1 MQWRSGRTRAINH
14 ILKILTIACLFAVPT
29 LAPGA
34 VGAITHATPHVT
46 EGSNLLLIT
55 LDTTR
60 VDHLGC
66 YGYALP
72 TSPVIDSVAG
82 RGVRFTRAL
91 TQIPLTGP
99 AHATMMT
106 GLHPHEHGAV
116 RNGVPLPSEAR
127 TLAERLSDA
136 GYRTGAFLSGW
147 TLRAGLSGLD
157 QGFDLYD
164 DSMQDRYHLVNTQRF
179 AHQVTPPARTWM
191 KRHAGERFFLWV
203 HYFDPHA
210 PYVRRPELFDA
221 LGPDTMEATRSIAP
235 RTLKYDSEIRHM
247 DDQIGSLLATLRT
260 LGLERDT
267 LVVIVADHGEALG
280 EHGYVGHGRFLYEEI
295 VRIPLI
301 AAWPGRI
308 TGGITVNA
316 PVGLIDLAPT
326 ILSLLDLPLPAF
338 TSGIDLSHL
347 LTGDRDEPPGGL
359 DDRRIYF
366 ATYPGARKRFWR
378 IFSPRVTRTP
388 ILIGYR
394 QGSLK
399 YVYDTRRKTAF
410 VHDLAGE
417 GENVNLIGRQAELN
431 PSGDDLLRWVDA
443 TARSST
449 YDMADR
455 EDLERLRSLGYI
467 H

>member
-1 MQWRSGRTRAINH
+1 M
-14 ILKILTIACLFAVPT
+14 KILTIACLLAVPARVPSAAGT
-29 LAPGA
+29 
-34 VGAITHATPHVT
+34 TSRVT
-46 EGSNLLLIT
+46 ERPNLLLIT

-72 TSPVIDSVAG
+72 TSPVIDSVAS
-82 RGVRFTRAL
+82 RGVRFTQAL

-106 GLHPHEHGAV
+106 GLHPHDHGAV
-116 RNGVPLPSEAR
+116 RNGVPLPQEAR
-127 TLAERLSDA
+127 TLAERLRDA

-164 DSMQDRYHLVNTQRF
+164 DAMRNRYHLVNTQRF
-179 AHQVTPPARTWM
+179 AHQVTPLARTWLR
-191 KRHAGERFFLWV
+191 RHAGERFFLWV

-210 PYVRRPELFDA
+210 PYVRRPGLFDA
-221 LGPDTMEATRSIAP
+221 LGPDARGATRSIPP
-235 RTLKYDSEIRHM
+235 RILKYDSEIRHM
-247 DDQIGSLLATLRT
+247 DDQIGSLLTTLRA

-267 LVVIVADHGEALG
+267 LVIIAADHGEAFG

-301 AAWPGRI
+301 AAWPGHI
-308 TGGITVNA
+308 AEGITVDS
-316 PVGLIDLAPT
+316 PVGLIDLMPT
-326 ILSLLDLPLPAF
+326 ILSLLDLPLPEF
-338 TSGIDLSHL
+338 TTGIDLSRM
-347 LTGDRDEPPGGL
+347 LTGDRGEPTDGL
-359 DDRRIYF
+359 AGRRVYF
-366 ATYPGARKRFWR
+366 ETYQGARKRFWR
-378 IFSPRVTRTP
+378 IFSPRVKRTP

-399 YVYDTRRKTAF
+399 YVYDTRRKTAS
-410 VHDLAGE
+410 VHDLAGVGE
-417 GENVNLIGRQAELN
+417 GENLIARYPDLS
-431 PSGDDLLRWVDA
+431 PSGDDLLRWVHA
-443 TARSST
+443 TAQFST
-449 YDMADR
+449 YEMADR

-467 H
+467 K

>member
-1 MQWRSGRTRAINH
+1 MNR
-14 ILKILTIACLFAVPT
+14 ILKILTVVCLLAVPARVPSAAGT
-29 LAPGA
+29 IPR
-34 VGAITHATPHVT
+34 VT
-46 EGSNLLLIT
+46 ERPNLLLIT

-60 VDHLGC
+60 MDHLGC

-72 TSPVIDSVAG
+72 TSPAIDSVAG
-82 RGVRFTRAL
+82 GGVRFTGAL

-116 RNGVPLPSEAR
+116 RNGVPLPQEAR
-127 TLAERLSDA
+127 TLAERLRDA

-147 TLRAGLSGLD
+147 PLRAGLSGLD
-157 QGFDLYD
+157 QGFDVYD
-164 DSMQDRYHLVNTQRF
+164 DSMQNRYRLVNTQRF
-179 AHQVTPPARTWM
+179 AHQVTPPARSWLR
-191 KRHAGERFFLWV
+191 RHAGERFFLWV

-210 PYVRRPELFDA
+210 PYLRRPGLFDA
-221 LGPDTMEATRSIAP
+221 LGPDVREATRSIAP
-235 RTLKYDSEIRHM
+235 RILKYDSEIRHM
-247 DDQIGSLLATLRT
+247 DEQIGSLLATLRA

-267 LVVIVADHGEALG
+267 LVVITADHGEAFG

-308 TGGITVNA
+308 AEGVTVDA
-316 PVGLIDLAPT
+316 PVGLIDVAPT
-326 ILSLLDLPLPAF
+326 ILSLLDLPLPEF
-338 TSGIDLSHL
+338 TTGIDLSL
-347 LTGDRDEPPGGL
+347 MLRGDQDEPTAGFAG
-359 DDRRIYF
+359 RRVYF
-366 ATYPGARKRFWR
+366 ETYPGARKRFWR

-399 YVYDTRRKTAF
+399 YVYDTRRKTAS
-410 VHDLAGE
+410 VHDLAGAGE
-417 GENVNLIGRQAELN
+417 GENLIARHPDLS
-431 PSGDDLLRWVDA
+431 PSGDDLLRWVHS
-443 TARSST
+443 TAQFSI

-455 EDLERLRSLGYI
+455 EDLERLRSLGYVN
-467 H
+467 